1 MLSMLKFYFLGFLW
15 FPIFSDESVSDNFWF
30 VGLFVCLFVCLF
42 ICFSHLYSCF
52 THKLRTRVLNSQ
64 IFWCT
69 KYMQY
74 MFHFLILS
82 SIIPLKSNL

>member
-42 ICFSHLYSCF
+42 VF
-52 THKLRTRVLNSQ
+52 RT
-64 IFWCT
+64 CT
-69 KYMQY
+69 VV
-74 MFHFLILS
+74 S
-82 SIIPLKSNL
+82 PTS